1 MALTKTPIELSSTPS
16 IVDGGNATAITIDSS
31 ENVTLAGTL
40 SSGDL
45 LSSGKFRLASS
56 RSTYVDA
63 SEDATAHS
71 HMFVTNDGVG
81 DFSQEAGHLV
91 IQARTHTSVYRDII
105 FAGGIND
112 ASSLMTIRG
121 EGGVIIGDSV
131 GTGYALTADIGT
143 QYGAIIQTTESTP
156 SANPAFWVRLDD
168 DGSVEELFRVQ
179 NNGLVRAKNGIH
191 FGTDTATANALDDYE
206 EGTWT
211 PAFTGSTGAGSG
223 ITYGLRAAKYTKIG
237 DIVHAQCD
245 LYVSSMTSI
254 PTGQVR
260 IEGLPFGAATSGSMS
275 GNWYALGEPN
285 IEGLASSLASDSL
298 QALLNAGQSYFVMY
312 RDNKGT
318 TGMTTVTWTTNFD
331 TSGRFRFIFQYF
343 TDA

>member
-1 MALTKTPIELSSTPS
+1 MALTTTPIELSSTPS

-31 ENVTLAGTL
+31 ENVTLSGTL
-40 SSGDL
+40 SSGNL

-121 EGGVIIGDSV
+121 EGGVIIGDNV

-211 PAFTGSTGAGSG
+211 PAIVANSGTQPTVTFASGYVVAGH
-223 ITYGLRAAKYTKIG
+223 YTKVGRLVNVNFYIPNFTVTG
-237 DIVHAQCD
+237 T
-245 LYVSSMTSI
+245 TSGTLLI
-254 PTGQVR
+254 S
-260 IEGLPFGAATSGSMS
+260 GLPFASGSS
-275 GNWYALGEPN
+275 TGTANG
-285 IEGLASSLASDSL
+285 DSL
-298 QALLNAGQSYFVMY
+298 SHYNITFARGSNGNITLRHY
-312 RDNKGT
+312 D
-318 TGMTTVTWTTNFD
+318 TTNLGILTVD
-331 TSGRFRFIFQYF
+331 NGATWGWEAVSCLSGGSARYLTGSISYQ
-343 TDA
+343 ANS

>member
-31 ENVTLAGTL
+31 ENVTLSGTL
-40 SSGDL
+40 SSGNL

-121 EGGVIIGDSV
+121 EGGVIIGDNV

-191 FGTDTATANALDDYE
+191 FGSDTAAANALDDYE
-206 EGTWT
+206 EGTFT
-211 PAFTGSTGAGSG
+211 PAIAGVSG
-223 ITYGLRAAKYTKIG
+223 TFSGDYTKIG
-237 DIVHAQCD
+237 DLVTFCIIC
-245 LYVSSMTSI
+245 
-254 PTGQVR
+254 TGMSGTASASLVT
-260 IEGLPFGAATSGSMS
+260 GLPFTAANNNRNYAVAF
-275 GNWYALGEPN
+275 GNTN
-285 IEGLASSLASDSL
+285 
-298 QALLNAGQSYFVMY
+298 LLNTAGQS
-312 RDNKGT
+312 GQ
-318 TGMTTVTWTTNFD
+318 
-331 TSGRFRFIFQYF
+331 QYF
-343 TDA
+343 TGFVVPNSTTVQIDTGKVGVANNRSNLAVGNSNIILEFSGSYKV